1 MAAKNGNGSN
11 GTKTTTKRTSKRP
24 PAATSS
30 TNGEHAVVETRSP
43 SRDEIA
49 RRAFELYL
57 ARGGEHG
64 RAQEDWL
71 TAERELRERYSV
83 S

>member
-1 MAAKNGNGSN
+1 MAAKTST
-11 GTKTTTKRTSKRP
+11 TKTTTKRTTKRP
-24 PAATSS
+24 PAPAPETVE
-30 TNGEHAVVETRSP
+30 TQVETRSP
-43 SRDEIA
+43 TNEEIA

-57 ARGGEHG
+57 ARGREHG

-71 TAERELRERYSV
+71 TAERELRQRYSL